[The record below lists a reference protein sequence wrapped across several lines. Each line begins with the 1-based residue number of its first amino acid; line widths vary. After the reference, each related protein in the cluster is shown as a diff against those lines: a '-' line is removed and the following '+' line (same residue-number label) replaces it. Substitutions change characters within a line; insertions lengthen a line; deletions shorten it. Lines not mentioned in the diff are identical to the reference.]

1 MENCVSEESL
11 ERGIRVMTGQ
21 LAEGEDADKD
31 IYDAMNY
38 ELDAWSKLRLK
49 ELVHDRIH
57 GHYKT
62 DD

>member
-1 MENCVSEESL
+1 
-11 ERGIRVMTGQ
+11 MTGQ

-49 ELVHDRIH
+49 ELVHDRIY
-57 GHYKT
+57 GHYKN